1 MKPND
6 KQAKLLREIEQK
18 EEEGKLEY
26 KTFVKR
32 SPSIQRLLKNT
43 GVQAIRKITLRHS
56 SRFSTW
62 RRSSPDILSY
72 GSKGSGNSEGVS
84 NKSTARALFGAGYPC
99 EQEITEFTSSLRM
112 PRTTINGASSTK
124 LHSLTGEGKEA
135 SSGDSSSGGRRAT
148 IPDRQELP
156 RPTYPPSAG
165 ASPVATKK
173 YGFLRQRGR
182 SQSESELPKPQV
194 SFHLP
199 VPATLSP
206 APIPMNSAVIPLID
220 LLLPQRGLPQA
231 DLLDGG
237 ETEEEDLLG
246 DEEEEEEEEEDYD
259 EESSSGTEEEEYCD
273 QEHLD
278 EATEHSDGLYGI
290 AEERAE
296 ITYPSWNDQ
305 IDPASVWQVIR
316 RKSETDELRKS
327 KLAARLPSSNGNK
340 KKKKKEKEKQEL
352 IASSSSVTSVVGAR
366 RRSSSVKQFTK
377 TDMLPALDAPAR
389 QRAFSHTPKP
399 QSMPRLHSSYSPRT
413 NRKPAGG
420 SNGGEDGE
428 PQPTEGVPKHRR
440 LLRSMS
446 SRRGVLC
453 SSSSNLPARPVHRS
467 HKDKAKTKDQAK
479 AKDQEEK
486 RKKKKKKSGKK
497 KKKETTSKTRPRGV
511 SLDQKNR
518 SYQEAA
524 KEEEQERDSAQ
535 ESSLS
540 AKEERKLRELLR
552 QEKKEI
558 RRCKRERAKW
568 KKVLQEEQR
577 RGTAAEKILSNL
589 YQPNTDNKLL
599 QYFQSRTNLLD
610 EASADF
616 VLEQATSIGSNTD
629 KKSKEQLSSSG
640 SVEAETVTTT
650 SSADELQELLQSLE
664 IDKELM
670 KELRNLRSQEELEN
684 LSDAQLRKLKFKY
697 LAESQLKR
705 SQVRKAKG
713 GGPALGTFS
722 SSIARTK
729 GDNSNQQKTSG
740 GNITD
745 SSKSL
750 KLSQFFKRKNSQTDS
765 HQGGA
770 SPKLSRHPYHDKT
783 TLDELPE
790 DRAWGEKDGES
801 SSLSSSPSSSSSS
814 PSSSI
819 LSASTSF
826 LSVSPPSPRNILSL
840 SLPFSQ
846 KGDAG
851 REAANHEQATWQ
863 RSTASSSGSS
873 IQTASQTDSPNQPQ
887 HSNNNSYAEFSAS
900 SGQHRLRSS
909 HRVRLNSLATQRD
922 ISRSPRTTSTNF
934 SLEQKQHQASHPAQQ
949 DESEKERANKGGPQG
964 EIDKEQKMDTESKI
978 NYYLLRAKELIT
990 QNYELRSKIQEMVVQ
1005 TNILKTYL
1013 SNDVNIF
1020 QLSTAEYSTE
1030 EDNAA
1035 ILEKM
1040 KQISQQKQSE
1050 EATSRPRS
1058 SSFSGPN
1065 STSRSSLL
1073 SDEDSADEAHTEE
1086 DPTTDC
1092 SDDATSNSSYDSSES
1107 EEDDDGTEEDEEEE
1121 EAEDDAEEE
1130 KERLLTAHSTE
1141 KRAPQRREVES
1152 YSQND
1157 VSAWIPKSWEEAS
1170 NEEDSGE
1177 VMASGYRAIPFD
1189 DLTLEEPPIGF
1200 GAFGVVYRASWR
1212 GAHVAVKKLLV
1223 VLNEEQYQQFLREA
1237 AIMERVSNHPNI
1249 ADFCGI
1255 TLAKPHFCIVGEY
1268 YENGN
1273 IADYLR
1279 QHPDTCWKQIVKVA
1293 LCAAAGVLHLHKEFI
1308 IHRDLAARNL
1318 LVDSNLNVHVSDFG
1332 LARTKL
1338 QTFAK
1343 TTGNIGAIKWLAP
1356 EAISTKNYSEKSD
1369 SYSFGVVLYELASR
1383 GKEPYEGENI
1393 IEIALGVSTGK
1404 KRPSIPEDCP
1414 LPFCQLMEDCW
1425 RQDPSERPDFR
1436 EIWTRLNDYYNS
1448 LMMDSDAERKLS
1460 DPSTFLSQPHSL
1472 PANTTD
1478 SAHLR
1483 PSSIPSPSSSP
1494 SLFPVSSLSPSPSL
1508 Q

>member
-1 MKPND
+1 MD
-6 KQAKLLREIEQK
+6 ATSLSAEDLQTLRERDGHPQK
-18 EEEGKLEY
+18 MRTPKLPLHNS
-26 KTFVKR
+26 TSPSR
-32 SPSIQRLLKNT
+32 SPRSPRSHTSSPRTPHPVASTPSPRTHPQPSSPSSP
-43 GVQAIRKITLRHS
+43 S
-56 SRFSTW
+56 SR
-62 RRSSPDILSY
+62 SPRL
-72 GSKGSGNSEGVS
+72 
-84 NKSTARALFGAGYPC
+84 STARSHS
-99 EQEITEFTSSLRM
+99 TSTLSKSAHSS
-112 PRTTINGASSTK
+112 PRSHYTS
-124 LHSLTGEGKEA
+124 
-135 SSGDSSSGGRRAT
+135 
-148 IPDRQELP
+148 
-156 RPTYPPSAG
+156 PPSPHSIPRSHPE
-165 ASPVATKK
+165 SP
-173 YGFLRQRGR
+173 
-182 SQSESELPKPQV
+182 
-194 SFHLP
+194 
-199 VPATLSP
+199 
-206 APIPMNSAVIPLID
+206 I
-220 LLLPQRGLPQA
+220 
-231 DLLDGG
+231 
-237 ETEEEDLLG
+237 
-246 DEEEEEEEEEDYD
+246 
-259 EESSSGTEEEEYCD
+259 
-273 QEHLD
+273 
-278 EATEHSDGLYGI
+278 
-290 AEERAE
+290 
-296 ITYPSWNDQ
+296 
-305 IDPASVWQVIR
+305 IR

-826 LSVSPPSPRNILSL
+826 LS
-840 SLPFSQ
+840 

-1013 SNDVNIF
+1013 SNDH
-1020 QLSTAEYSTE
+1020 
-1030 EDNAA
+1030 
-1035 ILEKM
+1035 
-1040 KQISQQKQSE
+1040 
-1050 EATSRPRS
+1050 SRVFNRRGQCCY
-1058 SSFSGPN
+1058 FG
-1065 STSRSSLL
+1065 
-1073 SDEDSADEAHTEE
+1073 
-1086 DPTTDC
+1086 
-1092 SDDATSNSSYDSSES
+1092 
-1107 EEDDDGTEEDEEEE
+1107 EDE
-1121 EAEDDAEEE
+1121 
-1130 KERLLTAHSTE
+1130 TNFTTE
-1141 KRAPQRREVES
+1141 TIRRSDIAPTQQLVLR
-1152 YSQND
+1152 
-1157 VSAWIPKSWEEAS
+1157 PK
-1170 NEEDSGE
+1170 
-1177 VMASGYRAIPFD
+1177 FH
-1189 DLTLEEPPIGF
+1189 LTL
-1200 GAFGVVYRASWR
+1200 
-1212 GAHVAVKKLLV
+1212 
-1223 VLNEEQYQQFLREA
+1223 
-1237 AIMERVSNHPNI
+1237 
-1249 ADFCGI
+1249 
-1255 TLAKPHFCIVGEY
+1255 
-1268 YENGN
+1268 
-1273 IADYLR
+1273 
-1279 QHPDTCWKQIVKVA
+1279 
-1293 LCAAAGVLHLHKEFI
+1293 
-1308 IHRDLAARNL
+1308 
-1318 LVDSNLNVHVSDFG
+1318 
-1332 LARTKL
+1332 
-1338 QTFAK
+1338 
-1343 TTGNIGAIKWLAP
+1343 
-1356 EAISTKNYSEKSD
+1356 
-1369 SYSFGVVLYELASR
+1369 
-1383 GKEPYEGENI
+1383 
-1393 IEIALGVSTGK
+1393 
-1404 KRPSIPEDCP
+1404 
-1414 LPFCQLMEDCW
+1414 
-1425 RQDPSERPDFR
+1425 
-1436 EIWTRLNDYYNS
+1436 
-1448 LMMDSDAERKLS
+1448 
-1460 DPSTFLSQPHSL
+1460 
-1472 PANTTD
+1472 
-1478 SAHLR
+1478 
-1483 PSSIPSPSSSP
+1483 
-1494 SLFPVSSLSPSPSL
+1494 FPTV
-1508 Q
+1508 

>member
-1 MKPND
+1 MD
-6 KQAKLLREIEQK
+6 ATSLSAEDLQTLRERDGHPQK
-18 EEEGKLEY
+18 MRTPKLPLHSS
-26 KTFVKR
+26 TSPSR
-32 SPSIQRLLKNT
+32 SPRSPRS
-43 GVQAIRKITLRHS
+43 HS
-56 SRFSTW
+56 SSPRTPHPVASTPSP
-62 RRSSPDILSY
+62 RTHPQPSSPSSSSSRSPRL
-72 GSKGSGNSEGVS
+72 
-84 NKSTARALFGAGYPC
+84 STARSHS
-99 EQEITEFTSSLRM
+99 TSTLSKSAHSS
-112 PRTTINGASSTK
+112 PRSHYTS
-124 LHSLTGEGKEA
+124 
-135 SSGDSSSGGRRAT
+135 
-148 IPDRQELP
+148 
-156 RPTYPPSAG
+156 PPSPHSIPRSHPE
-165 ASPVATKK
+165 SP
-173 YGFLRQRGR
+173 
-182 SQSESELPKPQV
+182 
-194 SFHLP
+194 
-199 VPATLSP
+199 
-206 APIPMNSAVIPLID
+206 I
-220 LLLPQRGLPQA
+220 
-231 DLLDGG
+231 
-237 ETEEEDLLG
+237 
-246 DEEEEEEEEEDYD
+246 
-259 EESSSGTEEEEYCD
+259 
-273 QEHLD
+273 
-278 EATEHSDGLYGI
+278 
-290 AEERAE
+290 
-296 ITYPSWNDQ
+296 
-305 IDPASVWQVIR
+305 IR

-352 IASSSSVTSVVGAR
+352 IASSSSVASVVGAR

-420 SNGGEDGE
+420 SNSGDDGE
-428 PQPTEGVPKHRR
+428 PQPTEEVPKHRR

-467 HKDKAKTKDQAK
+467 HKDKTKTKVQAK

-486 RKKKKKKSGKK
+486 RKKKKKKKSSKK
-497 KKKETTSKTRPRGV
+497 KKKDTTNKTRPRGV

-610 EASADF
+610 ETSADF

-629 KKSKEQLSSSG
+629 KKSKEQFSSSG

-729 GDNSNQQKTSG
+729 GDSSNQQKTSG
-740 GNITD
+740 SNITD

-819 LSASTSF
+819 LSASTS
-826 LSVSPPSPRNILSL
+826 ILSEML
-840 SLPFSQ
+840 VEMLPATNRPRGS
-846 KGDAG
+846 
-851 REAANHEQATWQ
+851 AAPLRVAAAAYRRTP
-863 RSTASSSGSS
+863 
-873 IQTASQTDSPNQPQ
+873 PNQLQ
-887 HSNNNSYAEFSAS
+887 HSNNNNNSYAEFSAS

-1040 KQISQQKQSE
+1040 KQISQQKQPE
-1050 EATSRPRS
+1050 EALSRPRS

-1130 KERLLTAHSTE
+1130 KGRLFTAHSAE

-1177 VMASGYRAIPFD
+1177 VMASGYRAIPFE

-1393 IEIALGVSTGK
+1393 IDIALGVSTGK
-1404 KRPSIPEDCP
+1404 KRPSIPEECP
-1414 LPFCQLMEDCW
+1414 LPFRQLMEDCW

-1436 EIWTRLNDYYNS
+1436 EIWTRLNDYYSS

-1460 DPSTFLSQPHSL
+1460 DPSTFLRQPHSL
-1472 PANTTD
+1472 PTNATD

-1494 SLFPVSSLSPSPSL
+1494 PLFSVSSLSPSPSL